1 MDIVKPQLISF
12 KICPFVQR
20 TVIALREKGVD
31 YDITYIDLAA
41 RPAWFKAI
49 SPLGKVPVLRIG
61 DTTIFESAVINEYL
75 DEVYAPQLH
84 PSDPLQRAHNRA
96 WIEFASALTQNQYQL
111 CLAENPARFAAACE
125 LIDAGLEVLE
135 RQLSPGPYF
144 NGADFALVDASLA
157 PVFMRFAIMQRYIEL
172 DLYATRPRLATYRS
186 AVLARPSVVDSV
198 VPEFTELFMEY
209 FRGKGG
215 HVAAHLPA
223 TTRATL

>member
-1 MDIVKPQLISF
+1 MDTVKPQLISF

-31 YDITYIDLAA
+31 YDVTYIDLAA

-49 SPLGKVPVLRIG
+49 SPLGKVPVLCVG
-61 DTTIFESAVINEYL
+61 AATIFESAVINEYL

-84 PSDPLQRAHNRA
+84 PADPLQRAHNRA
-96 WIEFASALTQNQYQL
+96 WIEFASGLTQNQYQL
-111 CLAENPARFAAACE
+111 CLADTAARFAAARVRVDADLE
-125 LIDAGLEVLE
+125 LLE
-135 RQLSPGPYF
+135 RQMNPGPYF

-157 PVFMRFAIMQRYIEL
+157 PVLMRFAIMQRDIDL
-172 DLYATRPRLATYRS
+172 DIYATRPRLATYRD

-198 VPEFTELFMEY
+198 VPEFTELFVEY
-209 FRGKGG
+209 FRGQGG
-215 HVAAHLPA
+215 YVAGHLPA